1 MQYGYHHENP
11 LPNSGDFDEDSQE
24 DYYDEE
30 DPNEDVS
37 LLRIYDPFCDQN
49 LSY

>member
-30 DPNEDVS
+30 DPNEGG
-37 LLRIYDPFCDQN
+37 LAAELH
-49 LSY
+49 LS